1 MQCVVPPRLFLLK
14 TREEPDVGRVHPGMA
29 LGVPWCFLVTFLGPS
44 SAGALR
50 FGGGCG
56 LSSPSATSVSFSEWV
71 MHVKLGGHVVSPN
84 PHGSPPGAA
93 PSQALGEPREASNE
107 GRLGASSTAMCTF
120 IPAAPAPPPAIP
132 VLRVMV
138 TARRCRSSGA
148 GGGSGR
154 CHEAFPWT
162 ESVCTPDWMEWLK
175 IKRIYIYIFLYI
187 QIYNIYIYLCPPD
200 IYICHLSEK
209 DKR

>member
-120 IPAAPAPPPAIP
+120 IPAAPAPPGHPRAAGDGHSAA
-132 VLRVMV
+132 VQKQWG
-138 TARRCRSSGA
+138 RRGVGAVPRSVPMDGVRLYTRLDGMA
-148 GGGSGR
+148 QNK
-154 CHEAFPWT
+154 T
-162 ESVCTPDWMEWLK
+162 NL
-175 IKRIYIYIFLYI
+175 YIYIS
-187 QIYNIYIYLCPPD
+187 IYTNI
-200 IYICHLSEK
+200 
-209 DKR
+209 